1 MAANQRRIC
10 GDFLG
15 EIMDENGMRV
25 PPFST
30 INWHHM
36 YEQSRAN

>member
-1 MAANQRRIC
+1 
-10 GDFLG
+10 LG